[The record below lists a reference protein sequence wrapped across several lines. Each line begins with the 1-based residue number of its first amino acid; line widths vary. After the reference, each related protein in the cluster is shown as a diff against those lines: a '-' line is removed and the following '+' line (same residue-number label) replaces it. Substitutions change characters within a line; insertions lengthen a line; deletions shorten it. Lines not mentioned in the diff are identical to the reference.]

1 MVVYHSNGLHE
12 GIADGAADEAEASTP
27 KILAQRIRFGS
38 EGRDLLEG
46 VPAVYSWLSSDE
58 RPYIAVKRSK
68 FLLNTEKCF
77 RITDCRFNLQSVSND
92 AGIVHQLFNADR
104 GIPIEIMA
112 AARIGSVLIVDDG
125 RLAGIFSERDVM
137 LRVVLEHRDPRRTRV
152 EEVMTSPV
160 HAISMRMTGDEALK
174 IMVQEH
180 IRHLP
185 IVDDRGQA
193 QAIVSMRSLLQ
204 EKVSELHQQL
214 DSLESYIT
222 ADGIGG

>member
-1 MVVYHSNGLHE
+1 MAISSRSVITVTRTASVM
-12 GIADGAADEAEASTP
+12 EAVE
-27 KILAQRIRFGS
+27 
-38 EGRDLLEG
+38 
-46 VPAVYSWLSSDE
+46 V
-58 RPYIAVKRSK
+58 
-68 FLLNTEKCF
+68 
-77 RITDCRFNLQSVSND
+77 
-92 AGIVHQLFNADR
+92 
-104 GIPIEIMA
+104 MA
-112 AARIGSVLIVDDG
+112 AARVGSVLIVDDG

-137 LRVVLEHRDPRRTRV
+137 LRVVLEHRDPSKTRV

-160 HAISMRMTGDEALK
+160 ISIPTKSTGDDALK
-174 IMVQEH
+174 IMVDEH

-185 IVDDRGQA
+185 IVDERGRA

>member
-1 MVVYHSNGLHE
+1 MAIISRSVITVTRM
-12 GIADGAADEAEASTP
+12 ATVMEAVE
-27 KILAQRIRFGS
+27 
-38 EGRDLLEG
+38 
-46 VPAVYSWLSSDE
+46 V
-58 RPYIAVKRSK
+58 
-68 FLLNTEKCF
+68 
-77 RITDCRFNLQSVSND
+77 
-92 AGIVHQLFNADR
+92 
-104 GIPIEIMA
+104 MA
-112 AARIGSVLIVDDG
+112 AARVGSVLIVDDG

-137 LRVVLEHRDPRRTRV
+137 LRVVLEHRDPAKTRV

-160 HAISMRMTGDEALK
+160 ISIPTKSTGDDALR
-174 IMVQEH
+174 IMVDEH

-185 IVDDRGQA
+185 IVDERGRA

>member
-1 MVVYHSNGLHE
+1 MAINSRSVITVPR
-12 GIADGAADEAEASTP
+12 AATVMEA
-27 KILAQRIRFGS
+27 
-38 EGRDLLEG
+38 
-46 VPAVYSWLSSDE
+46 
-58 RPYIAVKRSK
+58 
-68 FLLNTEKCF
+68 
-77 RITDCRFNLQSVSND
+77 
-92 AGIVHQLFNADR
+92 
-104 GIPIEIMA
+104 IEIMA

-137 LRVVLEHRDPRRTRV
+137 LRVVLEHRDPRKTRV

-193 QAIVSMRSLLQ
+193 QAIVSIRSLLQ